1 MSRLL
6 LASLVG
12 CSLAT
17 QAHAASANPEPS
29 VTALEAQKLGAN
41 LQPRWPGSADLVPR
55 IGIAR
60 VEWAFAVG
68 FPGTSS
74 IESAD
79 LDDLGP
85 VSVKL
90 RDGTCFTLAPST
102 VGQSTQLFA
111 SAASCAPSLSGYNTR
126 SRRTIS
132 SRSGDFSVVVNP
144 AGDQSTLFFKTR
156 LQPSSQ
162 VLTIPMSV
170 IAIGSLPDP
179 HGLTYQITLFGTR
192 ANKPVVVGLTLLARD
207 LQTTA
212 PIHKMGSQR
221 LNPRGDHPGER
232 V

>member
-6 LASLVG
+6 LASVVG

-17 QAHAASANPEPS
+17 QACAASANPQPS
-29 VTALEAQKLGAN
+29 VTPLEAQKLGAI
-41 LQPRWPGSADLVPR
+41 LEPRWPGSADLVPR

-60 VEWAFAVG
+60 VEWAFAVR

-85 VSVKL
+85 VTVKL
-90 RDGTCFTLAPST
+90 RNGTCFTLAPS
-102 VGQSTQLFA
+102 VNGRSTQLFA
-111 SAASCAPSLSGYNTR
+111 STASCAPSHSGYNNR

-132 SRSGDFSVVVNP
+132 SRSGDFSVELNP
-144 AGDQSTLFFKTR
+144 AGDRSTLFFKSR

-179 HGLTYQITLFGTR
+179 HGLTYQINLFGTR
-192 ANKPVVVGLTLLARD
+192 SNKPVMVGLTVLARD

-212 PIHKMGSQR
+212 PMHMIRAQR
-221 LNPRGDHPGER
+221 LQPRGDHPG
-232 V
+232 